1 MLGMGRCQVAARL
14 TALSTACKAL
24 EGIGSGKGA
33 DVRAQKA
40 LAKLEKVEKPVLSP
54 ASAACSA
61 PGSSQP
67 APPTADPLQQE
78 EAADPPP
85 HAPDTT
91 AAAEP
96 ASAAIP
102 SQAGLALNDLSD
114 MSACCACMGEPT
126 GCVWKDS
133 SLLMSFVLHAGPRGH
148 SCSGC
153 RRPDNC

>member
-24 EGIGSGKGA
+24 EGICSGKGA
-33 DVRAQKA
+33 DARAQKA

-67 APPTADPLQQE
+67 APPTADPIQQE
-78 EAADPPP
+78 EAADPPL

-91 AAAEP
+91 AAADP
-96 ASAAIP
+96 ADATLP

-114 MSACCACMGEPT
+114 MSACCAWVSRQVVFGKT
-126 GCVWKDS
+126 Q
-133 SLLMSFVLHAGPRGH
+133 SFLLHAGPRGH